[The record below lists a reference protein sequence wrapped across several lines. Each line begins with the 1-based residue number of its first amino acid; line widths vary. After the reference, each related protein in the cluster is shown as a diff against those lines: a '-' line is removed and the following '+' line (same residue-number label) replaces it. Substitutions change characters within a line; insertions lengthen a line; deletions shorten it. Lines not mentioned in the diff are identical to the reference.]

1 MFYRGA
7 QFSTK
12 EDGEVVENLTQTQ
25 LDPSKHRIIPSAGKS
40 LPCPVTE
47 VVDTTVKRSLVLILV
62 LTRGYSQTRD
72 GGSGIHRVLRS
83 LHKNP
88 MLCKPESLVFK

>member
-1 MFYRGA
+1 MSVCVSCRGA

-40 LPCPVTE
+40 FPSLLAVLSTGLLQVPWPYLKILDVTYM
-47 VVDTTVKRSLVLILV
+47 S
-62 LTRGYSQTRD
+62 
-72 GGSGIHRVLRS
+72 
-83 LHKNP
+83 
-88 MLCKPESLVFK
+88 